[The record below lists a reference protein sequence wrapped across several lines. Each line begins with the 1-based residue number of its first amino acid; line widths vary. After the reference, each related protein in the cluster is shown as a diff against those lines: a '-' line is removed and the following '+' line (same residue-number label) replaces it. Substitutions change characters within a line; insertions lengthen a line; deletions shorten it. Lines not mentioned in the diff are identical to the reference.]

1 MTKDKQN
8 KKKFDF
14 TYRDKALDL
23 LEQLNSQDEALAE
36 EERKI
41 ESEIEALNN
50 QVQAIEE
57 LLKYIT
63 DVSTIE
69 KKMSQIDK
77 LNNKIIALKHKE
89 SAVGLSTK
97 NKYNSIVDKFNNLV
111 KEGLTAEFNENI
123 EVLRIELFS
132 RLLDVL
138 ETVED
143 IKQLGEDYTKASDG
157 QILARGIY
165 LNHYYYPI
173 LATFGATD
181 GIEYVPE
188 KRLGTL
194 TTEQARYYLELIRG

>member
-1 MTKDKQN
+1 MAKDKQN

-63 DVSTIE
+63 DVQVIE
-69 KKMSQIDK
+69 KKMKEVDK
-77 LNNKIIALKHKE
+77 LNNKIIALKHRE

-97 NKYNSIVDKFNNLV
+97 NKYNSIVDKFNNLIN
-111 KEGLTAEFNENI
+111 EGLTAEFNENI

-143 IKQLGEDYTKASDG
+143 IKHLGEDYTKASDG
-157 QILARGIY
+157 QIMARGIY
-165 LNHYYYPI
+165 LNHHYYPI

-181 GIEYVPE
+181 GIDYVPE
-188 KRLGTL
+188 RRLGTL
-194 TTEQARYYLELIRG
+194 TTEQARYYLEMIRG

>member
-1 MTKDKQN
+1 MTKETKN
-8 KKKFDF
+8 KFDF

-97 NKYNSIVDKFNNLV
+97 NKYNNLVDKFNNLV

-132 RLLDVL
+132 KLLEVL

-157 QILARGIY
+157 QIMVSGIY
-165 LNHYYYPI
+165 LNHHYYPI
-173 LATFGATD
+173 LATFGATN

-194 TTEQARYYLELIRG
+194 TTEQARYYLELVRS